1 MSESKL
7 IPPQENAVDKV
18 ERLKLQIAQRLK
30 ERQMT
35 GGLSEAAANAE
46 RLASMVRARL
56 QGGQVA
62 RAGQSAVREWM
73 AADDNKRPN

>member
-73 AADDNKRPN
+73 AADNEKRSN